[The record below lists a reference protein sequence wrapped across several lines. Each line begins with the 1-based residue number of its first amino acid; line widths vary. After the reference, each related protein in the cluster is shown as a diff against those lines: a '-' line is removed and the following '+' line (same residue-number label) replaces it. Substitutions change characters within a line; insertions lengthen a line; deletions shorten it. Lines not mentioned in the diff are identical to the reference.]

1 MAQYGGE
8 IRLPAF
14 DWSAKRGESEHEK
27 AMNKLWAVSEAL
39 PEGEVK
45 GAVLQF
51 PVADNY
57 AYYVVTKVRPLTVK
71 HVDWLDGY
79 QIPAAHL
86 RGLNKQDV
94 LDQLASRRAWRRLVE
109 KNRK

>member
-8 IRLPAF
+8 VRLPAF
-14 DWSAKRGESEHEK
+14 DWKAKRGESEHEK
-27 AMNKLWAVSEAL
+27 AFNRLMAVSDAL
-39 PEGEVK
+39 PEGEIK

-51 PVADNY
+51 QVADNY
-57 AYYVVTKVRPLTVK
+57 AYYVVTKARPLTVK
-71 HVDWLDGY
+71 HIDWLDGY

-94 LDQLASRRAWRRLVE
+94 LEQLAWRKRWSEAVAR
-109 KNRK
+109 NRK